1 MIANPASI
9 EKDRMNS
16 EDSDLQT
23 HVIKRNG
30 IIWDTV
36 ACAVSGFGSGCVCV
50 CGGGGGGRQGFR
62 TYPPLK
68 KHNIGF
74 LSNTG
79 PENKA
84 CDQQI
89 RRLAFVQSDQRL
101 LFAL

>member
-1 MIANPASI
+1 MIANPAPI
-9 EKDRMNS
+9 EKDTMNS
-16 EDSDLQT
+16 EDPDLHTQ
-23 HVIKRNG
+23 VIKRNG

-36 ACAVSGFGSGCVCV
+36 ACAVSGFGSGSVCVCV
-50 CGGGGGGRQGFR
+50 GGETGVPDL
-62 TYPPLK
+62 TSPLK

-84 CDQQI
+84 CDQQM

-101 LFAL
+101 LFAF